1 MRERRPRRPVRATKD
16 VRQREGVWLLRL
28 AGLGTKCAEDGGCF
42 GAWVF
47 RSGPIQIQGDR
58 IFWGHV
64 LSLFITQAPPPRF
77 PPLAPARPVGK
88 ENERDPVKGIDPGPP
103 GSNRT
108 EPMGGIGGGGRV
120 GKEGSR
126 QENKDES
133 ERKER
138 WKGRWEPDGGVEEDI
153 RAYGPYK
160 RWFTT
165 AFSKLAD
172 SMVAEGSV
180 SGLGGKS
187 FAFINV
193 YDPEEPGRAMSM
205 KWRMSIT
212 V

>member
-1 MRERRPRRPVRATKD
+1 MKD
-16 VRQREGVWLLRL
+16 VRQREGVWVLRL

-42 GAWVF
+42 GAWVV

-58 IFWGHV
+58 IFQGHV
-64 LSLFITQAPPPRF
+64 LSLFTTQAPPLSPTRPR
-77 PPLAPARPVGK
+77 PSRGEGERK
-88 ENERDPVKGIDPGPP
+88 GSGERDRSRTTGIE
-103 GSNRT
+103 SNRT
-108 EPMGGIGGGGRV
+108 EGWKRGGRV

-138 WKGRWEPDGGVEEDI
+138 WKGWEPDGGVEEDI

-205 KWRMSIT
+205 KRRMSIT